1 MATANDCE
9 VLIAGAGPAGLCAAL
24 HLLRRRPELAG
35 RIVALEKR
43 RHPRPKV
50 CAGGLIPRAMLS
62 LAELGL
68 ELGVP
73 AVEVRAG
80 VARTTAGVI
89 EVRRPDAM
97 CTIVRRDEFDA
108 WLAQAARRAGLR
120 LLEECTVL
128 GLSPQHA
135 RGSSAWLDAPAHPSA
150 QAGAVEVATSEG
162 AMRARF
168 VIAADGSGSRVRRAL
183 FGERKATIGRAL
195 MADVAVDAAAAREF
209 RDSTYRFD
217 FGCVRT
223 GIHGYAWSFP
233 CLIAG
238 RPHLNVGIYDQHPA
252 HGAPASSN
260 GGSPKPALA
269 EALRAAF
276 PHPALES
283 GARGG
288 APLRAFPIRWFDAGE
303 RFAAGRVLLAGD
315 AAGVDPLMGE
325 GISCALEHG
334 RMAAAA
340 IVRALDG
347 DAGALSDYDREM
359 CTGVLGRKL
368 GRLGFAARRFYGRH
382 HRLYFA
388 LTRLSRRAQ
397 ELSADWYN
405 GAARLD
411 EMSAAGALARW
422 ARAVL
427 FGAPL
432 R

>member
-1 MATANDCE
+1 MPTATDCD
-9 VLIAGAGPAGLCAAL
+9 VLIAGAGPAGLSAAL

-35 RIVALEKR
+35 RVVAVEKR

-73 AVEVRAG
+73 AVEVCAG
-80 VARTTAGVI
+80 IARTTAGII

-108 WLAQAARRAGLR
+108 WLAEEARRAGLKLIEDCNVQGIR
-120 LLEECTVL
+120 WQAAA
-128 GLSPQHA
+128 GQH
-135 RGSSAWLDAPAHPSA
+135 DA
-150 QAGAVEVATSEG
+150 AVEVATSQG

-168 VIAADGSGSRVRRAL
+168 VVGADGSGSRVRRAL

-195 MADVAVDAAAAREF
+195 MADVAVDAAVAPEF
-209 RDSTYRFD
+209 RDSMYRFD
-217 FGCVRT
+217 FGCVRA

-233 CLIAG
+233 CLIDG
-238 RPHLNVGIYDQHPA
+238 EPHINVGIYDQHPA
-252 HGAPASSN
+252 HGTEPSINA
-260 GGSPKPALA
+260 GSAKSALA

-283 GARGG
+283 GAGN
-288 APLRAFPIRWFDAGE
+288 AALRAFPIRWFDAGE
-303 RFAAGRVLLAGD
+303 RFAAGGVLLAGD

-347 DAGALSDYDREM
+347 DAGALAAYDGEM
-359 CTGVLGRKL
+359 RTGALGRKL

-411 EMSAAGALARW
+411 EMSVAGALRRW

-427 FGAPL
+427 FGVPL

>member
-1 MATANDCE
+1 MLNDCGGRWARSTMPTVSDCD
-9 VLIAGAGPAGLCAAL
+9 VLIVGAGPAGMATAL

-68 ELGVP
+68 ELDVP

-80 VARTTAGVI
+80 LSRTPAGVI

-108 WLAQAARRAGLR
+108 WLARAARRAGLT
-120 LLEECTVL
+120 LIEDCAVL
-128 GLSPQHA
+128 DLHQ
-135 RGSSAWLDAPAHPSA
+135 
-150 QAGAVEVATSEG
+150 QAAAVEVATSRG
-162 AMRARF
+162 LFRARF
-168 VIAADGSGSRVRRAL
+168 VVGADGSGSRVRRAL
-183 FGERKATIGRAL
+183 FGERKATLGRAL
-195 MADVAVDAAAAREF
+195 MAEVAVDAESAYEF
-209 RDSTYRFD
+209 RESMYRFD
-217 FGCVRT
+217 FGCVAA

-233 CLIAG
+233 CLIDG
-238 RPHLNVGIYDQHPA
+238 RPHLNLGIYDQHPP
-252 HGAPASSN
+252 HGAESPSN
-260 GGSPKPALA
+260 GASTKSPLA
-269 EALRAAF
+269 QALRAAF
-276 PHPALES
+276 PHPALAP
-283 GARGG
+283 GTGG
-288 APLRAFPIRWFDAGE
+288 AALRAFPIRWFEAGE

-325 GISCALEHG
+325 GISCAFEHG
-334 RMAAAA
+334 RLAVAT
-340 IVRALDG
+340 ITRALDG
-347 DAGALSDYDREM
+347 DGAALADYDREM
-359 CTGVLGRKL
+359 HAGALGRKL
-368 GRLGFAARRFYGRH
+368 GRLGFAARRFYGPR

-388 LTRLSRRAQ
+388 LARLSRRAQ
-397 ELSADWYN
+397 ELGADWYN

-411 EMSAAGALARW
+411 EMSVAGALGRW